1 MNLKELTQEVCWL
14 CRKVGIFIQQQST
27 LLKAEQIEHKGLH
40 DMVSYVDRM
49 AEQLLME
56 KLAILL
62 PESGFIAEESGE
74 SKAAVYNWII
84 DPIDGTTNFIHH
96 IPIYSISIALQR
108 NNDLVLGVVYE
119 INSDSCFYSWEGGTV
134 FLNGKPIVVSTQTD
148 LSDSLL
154 ATGFPYRDF
163 SLQKPYLALFADL
176 MQHTRGIRR
185 LGSAAV
191 DLAFVACGRY
201 EAYFEYALHPWDV
214 AAGTFLVRQAGG
226 VVTTLGGND
235 NPVYGRSILAA
246 NPKIHKKMREKI
258 RLYFDGEED
267 F

>member
-1 MNLKELTQEVCWL
+1 MNLKELTQEVCLL
-14 CRKVGIFIQQQST
+14 CREAGVFVQQQST
-27 LLKAEQIEHKGLH
+27 LIKAEQIEHKGLH

-56 KLAILL
+56 KLTSLL

-96 IPIYSISIALQR
+96 IPVYSISIALQR
-108 NNDLVLGVVYE
+108 NNDLILGVVYE
-119 INSDSCFYSWEGGTV
+119 INSDSCFYSCEGSAV
-134 FLNGKPIVVSTQTD
+134 FLNGKPIAVSAQTD
-148 LSDSLL
+148 LENSLI

-163 SLQKPYLALFADL
+163 SLLKPYLALFADL

-201 EAYFEYALHPWDV
+201 DAYFEYALHPWDV

-226 VVTTLGGND
+226 VVTTFSSD
-235 NPVYGRSILAA
+235 TNPVYGRSILAA
-246 NPKIHKKMREKI
+246 NPKIHEKMCEKI
-258 RLYFDGEED
+258 SLYFEGED
-267 F
+267 C